1 MPGAVGDPLLR
12 LRHGISLPGLEQEEV
27 AVLVDRLAAEPE
39 VPVDHLD
46 RAAQHQVAEPRLLR
60 HLAASGLSGRLTRL
74 EMALREAPVLVRVPD
89 EQEPHH
95 CFRAAPEHHPAG
107 AGLALGPPLTPLH
120 HPAAPPRSAE
130 CGMRNVESQWRF
142 APRAD
147 LPRTFRIPPSAFR
160 ICFRT
165 R

>member
-39 VPVDHLD
+39 VPVDDLD
-46 RAAQHQVAEPRLLR
+46 RAVQHQVTEARLLR
-60 HLAASGLSGRLTRL
+60 HLAAGGLSGRLTRL
-74 EMALREAPVLVRVPD
+74 EMTLREAPVLVRVAD

-95 CFRAAPEHHPAG
+95 SVRAAPEHDAAG
-107 AGLALGPPLTPLH
+107 ASLPLGPALLSVH
-120 HPAAPPRSAE
+120 
-130 CGMRNVESQWRF
+130 
-142 APRAD
+142 
-147 LPRTFRIPPSAFR
+147 SAFR
-160 ICFRT
+160 LGSRT